1 MARLPESRGHA
12 SALGA
17 TARLVLFLVTLAA
30 CWLLAQWAGEQR
42 ANAAG
47 APEGPEQSD
56 SVVDVSPVEVTLD
69 PVHVEVSVSPGER
82 RPHGGDPAGTPS
94 AESSAEN
101 SAENSVVESALVD
114 PPEIRPVGTTTVLDS
129 AESAPETGAV
139 TPPPRTRP
147 APRHGGDEHR
157 AGSRPESDTGTV
169 DTAGG
174 SSESAGADTA
184 GSTPTGTEPS
194 SSTGTD
200 TEPTPSPLPTDPH
213 AGGKAEDTA
222 STAPPTA
229 PPGPDPLG
237 ERNRPLPAAP
247 PAPSPCGA
255 QSAQGN
261 AGFGVRDHEAVN
273 TDPLSL
279 PPPPEIRGEPDADL
293 LGTGIKTVVP
303 VTSPD

>member
-12 SALGA
+12 SALGT

-47 APEGPEQSD
+47 APEEPERSH
-56 SVVDVSPVEVTLD
+56 SVVDVSPVEVTVE
-69 PVHVEVSVSPGER
+69 PVHVEVSVSPDEQRSSPTGK
-82 RPHGGDPAGTPS
+82 PAGEPQR
-94 AESSAEN
+94 AES

-114 PPEIRPVGTTTVLDS
+114 PPEIRPLGTTAVLDS
-129 AESAPETGAV
+129 AEPSPETGAV

-157 AGSRPESDTGTV
+157 ADSRPEPAPNTV

-174 SSESAGADTA
+174 SAESAGTDTTGSAPTDTERSSGTGADTA
-184 GSTPTGTEPS
+184 PA
-194 SSTGTD
+194 
-200 TEPTPSPLPTDPH
+200 PSPLPTAPH
-213 AGGKAEDTA
+213 AGGTVTDTD
-222 STAPPTA
+222 STTPPAT
-229 PPGPDPLG
+229 PRGPDPFG

-247 PAPSPCGA
+247 PAPGPCGA
-255 QSAQGN
+255 QSAQSN
-261 AGFGVRDHEAVN
+261 AGFGVRDHDAVN

-279 PPPPEIRGEPDADL
+279 PPPSEIRSEPDGDL